1 METNAENLEKQLDLL
16 ENKGERM
23 EKHDSLYAFLKSPEQ
38 VLNSCW
44 KNWLKHRKDQFRTVF

>member
-16 ENKGERM
+16 ENKGDRT

-38 VLNSCW
+38 GLNSYW
-44 KNWLKHRKDQFRTVF
+44 KNWLKHRKAQFITVF